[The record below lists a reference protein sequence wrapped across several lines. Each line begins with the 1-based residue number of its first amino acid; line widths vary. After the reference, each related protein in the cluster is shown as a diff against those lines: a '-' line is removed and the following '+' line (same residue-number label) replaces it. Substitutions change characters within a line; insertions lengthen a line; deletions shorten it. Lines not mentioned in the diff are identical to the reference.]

1 MSKKQMSTLER
12 ELQNPEFREI
22 FEKECKEFAFSE
34 LLLAMMEEDEVSVR
48 ELAKMAGISPSVVQK
63 LRTGEQKDLKLSNF
77 MNIAKQFGYT
87 VILENGENRIP
98 INA

>member
-1 MSKKQMSTLER
+1 MSKKQMSTLDR
-12 ELQNPEFREI
+12 ELQNPEFREV
-22 FEKECKEFAFSE
+22 FEKEYKEFAFSE

-63 LRTGEQKDLKLSNF
+63 LRTGEQKDLKMSNF

-87 VILENGENRIP
+87 VILEKGDNRIP

>member
-1 MSKKQMSTLER
+1 MSKKQMSTLDR
-12 ELQNPEFREI
+12 ELQNPEFREV
-22 FEKECKEFAFSE
+22 FDTELKEFAFSE

-63 LRTGEQKDLKLSNF
+63 LRTGEQKDLKMSNF
-77 MNIAKQFGYT
+77 MNIAEQFGYT
-87 VILENGENRIP
+87 VILEKGDNRIP

>member
-1 MSKKQMSTLER
+1 MSKKQMSTLDR
-12 ELQNPEFREI
+12 ELQNPEFREV
-22 FEKECKEFAFSE
+22 FEKEYKEFAFSE

-63 LRTGEQKDLKLSNF
+63 LRTGEQKDLKMSNF

-87 VILENGENRIP
+87 VILEKGDDRIP

>member
-12 ELQNPEFREI
+12 KLQNPEFREV
-22 FEKECKEFAFSE
+22 FEKEYEEFAFSE

-48 ELAKMAGISPSVVQK
+48 ELAKMAGISPSIVQK
-63 LRTGEQKDLKLSNF
+63 LRTGEQKDLKMSNF

-87 VILENGENRIP
+87 VILEKGENRIP